1 MIETNRKTITEHQYI
16 NARFLIEST
25 VRSTIESL
33 QALEMGGWVRMD
45 YDDSDS
51 DVTFTRT
58 RLETNEEYNIRL
70 ARERDAEDRAKVH
83 KARDRE
89 SRYQQ
94 YLKLKE
100 EFGKEE
106 REPEQ

>member
-1 MIETNRKTITEHQYI
+1 MIETNRKTITEHKYI

-33 QALEMGGWVRMD
+33 QALEMEGWVGMD

-51 DVTFTRT
+51 DVIFTQT
-58 RLETNEEYNIRL
+58 RLETDEEYNHRI
-70 ARERDAEDRAKVH
+70 AMEKDAKDRAKMH

-89 SRYQQ
+89 HRYQN

-100 EFGKEE
+100 EFGNE
-106 REPEQ
+106 